1 VNGAPAVTSSLRP
14 TDPVRAR
21 RARIAA
27 AARLGQ
33 RLGYILLS
41 GSLVLLVVAF
51 LTSMNPFVVGC
62 VTALL
67 IAGSVVLAPSIIA
80 GYAARAAE
88 REDRERG
95 L

>member
-1 VNGAPAVTSSLRP
+1 VTSSLRP
-14 TDPVRAR
+14 VDPIRAR

-33 RLGYILLS
+33 RIGYLLLA

-51 LTSMNPFVVGC
+51 LTTMNPVIVGF
-62 VTALL
+62 VTAFL
-67 IAGSVVLAPSIIA
+67 ILGSLVLAPSIIA